1 MGNAPAKAKVAVMA
15 RFFIPSGNLHD
26 GRATL
31 TGQESNHLRRVLRLR
46 PNDRIIVFDESGWEH
61 EAVILSF
68 DGETSNLEILRS
80 CQIDKESPLR
90 ITLALALTKG
100 DTIDFTIEK
109 ATELGVE
116 TIVPFASSRTVPK
129 FDSEKIGK
137 RTLRWQK
144 IAISAAKQCGRTRV
158 PEILPLVELHALL
171 TQLWPDALR
180 LIFWEQESIHGL
192 AELKKNQPNV
202 HSVLLLIG
210 PEGGFSRD
218 EASDAI
224 EHGFKPIRLGGRV
237 LRADTAAV
245 SAVAAVQLLW
255 GDLQ

>member
-1 MGNAPAKAKVAVMA
+1 
-15 RFFIPSGNLHD
+15 
-26 GRATL
+26 
-31 TGQESNHLRRVLRLR
+31 
-46 PNDRIIVFDESGWEH
+46 
-61 EAVILSF
+61 
-68 DGETSNLEILRS
+68 
-80 CQIDKESPLR
+80 
-90 ITLALALTKG
+90 
-100 DTIDFTIEK
+100 
-109 ATELGVE
+109 
-116 TIVPFASSRTVPK
+116 VPK
-129 FDSEKIGK
+129 LDREKIAK

-158 PEILPLVELHALL
+158 PEILPLVDLHALL
-171 TQLWPDALR
+171 AQLWPDALR

-192 AELKKNQPNV
+192 TELKNNEPNV
-202 HSVLLLIG
+202 DSVLLLIG

-245 SAVAAVQLLW
+245 SAIAAVQLLW